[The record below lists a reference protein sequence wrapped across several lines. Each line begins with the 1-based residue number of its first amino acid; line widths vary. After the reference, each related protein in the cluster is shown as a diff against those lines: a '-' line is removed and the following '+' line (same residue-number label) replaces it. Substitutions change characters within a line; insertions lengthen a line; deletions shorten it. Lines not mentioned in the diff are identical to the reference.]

1 MTAAEQG
8 SGAHQVPADP
18 EILANDAL
26 MMTAALLLAGTA
38 GYEYYQHK
46 HGAGDAQVA
55 LLATGGEEASEGKFL
70 GMTGKEA
77 KKIVPLGMMFFCI
90 L

>member
-8 SGAHQVPADP
+8 SGSHQVPADP

-55 LLATGGEEASEGKFL
+55 LLATGGEEASEKKFL
-70 GMTGKEA
+70 GMTA
-77 KKIVPLGMMFFCI
+77 AI
-90 L
+90 LLAGTS